1 MKDKAIRTL
10 VQGLVL
16 SLMPAAA
23 ALAGPVNVNS
33 ADATTLARE
42 LDGIGPAK
50 AQAIVEYRQQ
60 NGPFRSA
67 DDLLQVDGIGDRV
80 LELNRANIRLNGGA
94 AAPAPKGAQ
103 KPGQKPA
110 QKSAPKPVQQPS
122 GSR

>member
-1 MKDKAIRTL
+1 MKDKAIRRL

-33 ADATTLARE
+33 ADAATLARE

-50 AQAIVEYRQQ
+50 AQAIVDYRQQ

-67 DDLLQVDGIGDRV
+67 DDLLKVDGIGDRV
-80 LELNRANIRLNGGA
+80 LEQNRANIRLNGGT
-94 AAPAPKGAQ
+94 AAPAPKA
-103 KPGQKPA
+103 GQKPA
-110 QKSAPKPVQQPS
+110 QKSAQKSAPKPAAQQP
-122 GSR
+122 